1 MATKKPTLA
10 VAPSGNITQ
19 RVRSLNRWRDGFNPL
34 RGLTIR
40 RATQLLES
48 YALGQF
54 AELMWTFGAPS
65 LGVETL
71 DPDLSALITRRLSA
85 IQKLD
90 WEVKVVDDETAGF
103 DQTLADKQK
112 AKLREVYEGIDNLSP
127 AIAHLCMSTFRGF
140 SFVEKYVDGSGK
152 LFRLEIVQP
161 WNMVRDGSF
170 GEWKYDAEARGLSFA
185 MTSGDALPMER
196 FIVRESAR
204 AIGFLALLKYI
215 RANLG
220 EKNWDAFL
228 EIYGIPGGV
237 VILPPNV
244 PSEREGEY
252 QDAAKQIAEGGS
264 GSLPNG
270 SDYKTNDSARGNQ
283 PFKERLDHLS
293 EKLVLA
299 GTGGKLTMLAA
310 PTGLGSGTSDAQADV
325 FDDIAQAEA
334 ADISAAFQ
342 QQLDKLVLAEAFP
355 GQPVLAYFEICARE
369 ETDTAEFIDGVGKLS
384 TAGYKVTTEQ
394 IEEKSG
400 YKLSPQAS
408 GPANGTQGDPAAGG
422 DILPSETKPGRTP
435 VVKNR
440 APGAPDVEARI
451 ARLTGADSEW
461 LAPAREVFARV
472 DAMMSSGKVSDGELL
487 AALEEAANRLPELL
501 TPSIIEPLAAD
512 LEASMGKAALDG
524 AKKGLRKQ

>member
-1 MATKKPTLA
+1 MAAKKPTAA
-10 VAPSGNITQ
+10 VSPSGNITQ

-48 YALGQF
+48 YALGHF

-65 LGVETL
+65 LGIETL

-103 DQTLADKQK
+103 DQALADKQK
-112 AKLREVYEGIDNLSP
+112 AKLREVYEGIDNLNP

-140 SFVEKYVDGSGK
+140 SFVEKYVNATGA
-152 LFRLEIVQP
+152 LFHLAIVNP
-161 WNMVRDGSF
+161 WNIVRDGSF
-170 GEWKYDAEARGLSFA
+170 GEWKYDAEARGLPF
-185 MTSGDALPMER
+185 TSTPGDALPMER
-196 FIVRESAR
+196 FVARESAR
-204 AIGFLALLKYI
+204 PIGFLALLKYI

-244 PSEREGEY
+244 PSEREVEY

-270 SDYKTNDSARGNQ
+270 SDYKTNDSPRGNQ

-334 ADISAAFQ
+334 ADISAVFQ

-355 GQPVLAYFEICARE
+355 GKPVLAYFEICARE
-369 ETDTAEFIDGVGKLS
+369 ETDTTEFIDGVAKLS
-384 TAGYKVTTEQ
+384 TAGFKVTTEQ

-400 YKLSPQAS
+400 YKLSQQPS
-408 GPANGTQGDPAAGG
+408 GPANGSQGEPASGPFPP
-422 DILPSETKPGRTP
+422 IETKPGQTA

-440 APGAPDVEARI
+440 APGAVDSEALI
-451 ARLTGADSEW
+451 AQLTGADSEW
-461 LAPAREVFARV
+461 LAPARAKFAAI
-472 DAMMSSGKVSDGELL
+472 DALLSDASLSDGALL
-487 AALEEAANRLPELL
+487 SALEQLVNDLPDLL
-501 TPSIIEPLAAD
+501 TTDMVKPLAAT
-512 LEASMGKAALDG
+512 LELSMSKAALNG
-524 AKKGLRKQ
+524 ARKALRK